1 MSRSSTC
8 HHRKP
13 AGNGEWVPGIRSRHL
28 ITVQLEVQEG
38 REDEL
43 IEWHRAEHMPTLMQ
57 AEGMLAG
64 RLCRR
69 TAVHPRTPCL
79 DPTWVSIY
87 EMSGPETLRHP
98 KVKEANETEW
108 AQRMHAVTTE
118 ARLGILERITPP

>member
-1 MSRSSTC
+1 MPSPEADRD
-8 HHRKP
+8 
-13 AGNGEWVPGIRSRHL
+13 GEWVPGIRSRHL
-28 ITVQLEVQEG
+28 ITVQLEVEKG

-43 IEWHRAEHMPTLMQ
+43 IEWHRTPSTCPRCCRPT
-57 AEGMLAG
+57 ACSPGDSAG
-64 RLCRR
+64 R
-69 TAVHPRTPCL
+69 TAEHPRTPCL